1 MTEKSPSKPA
11 WGRRFRRVAALG
23 AFAYA
28 AWCVTVYAAQ
38 SRLLFMAS
46 VAGPGLSDAIIE
58 AEPGL
63 ERHWIPNA
71 DGGRTEAWLV
81 RAPVADAKGLVC
93 FLHGNA
99 ELIDDALHEAR
110 EWNARGFD
118 VLLPEY
124 RGYGRT
130 PGSPSQAAIVHD
142 VVGAVE
148 FIMTKGEPDRRYEGL
163 ILHGRSL
170 GTGVAAQV
178 AVGQGGRLKAMVL
191 ESPFLSV
198 ASFAWSYGVPPALV
212 TNPFRTDEALPRI
225 DAPVLILHARG
236 DEIVPIS
243 HGRELATAS
252 GATLVE
258 LDGSHNSGLSH
269 QREYWRAIDE
279 HVLAR

>member
-1 MTEKSPSKPA
+1 METLSRVHHGFRPRL
-11 WGRRFRRVAALG
+11 RRLAATAFVA
-23 AFAYA
+23 YV
-28 AWCVTVYAAQ
+28 AWCVTVYAMQ

-46 VAGPGLSDAIIE
+46 VAGPGLSQAIID

-63 ERHWIPNA
+63 ERHWIPAA
-71 DGGRTEAWLV
+71 DGARIEAWLV
-81 RAPVADAKGLVC
+81 SCPARPAKGLVC

-130 PGSPSQAAIVHD
+130 SGTPSQAAIVMD
-142 VVGAVE
+142 VADAVE
-148 FIMTKGEPDRRYEGL
+148 FAMMKGEHQRL

-178 AVGQGGRLKAMVL
+178 ATGQEGRLAALVL

-198 ASFAWSYGVPPALV
+198 ASFAWRYGVPPVLV

-225 DAPVLILHARG
+225 KATTLILHAAG
-236 DEIVPIS
+236 DEIVPVE
-243 HGRELATAS
+243 HGRALASAS
-252 GATLVE
+252 GATIVE
-258 LDGSHNSGLSH
+258 LDGSHNSGLSL

>member
-1 MTEKSPSKPA
+1 M
-11 WGRRFRRVAALG
+11 AALA

-28 AWCVTVYAAQ
+28 VWCVTVYAAQ

-46 VAGPGLSDAIIE
+46 VAGPGLSDPIIA

-63 ERHWIPNA
+63 ERHWIPHA
-71 DGGRTEAWLV
+71 DGVRTEAWLV
-81 RAPVADAKGLVC
+81 HAPERPAKGLAC

-130 PGSPSQAAIVHD
+130 PGSPSQAAIVLD
-142 VVGAVE
+142 VTDAIESVMAA
-148 FIMTKGEPDRRYEGL
+148 GEHDRRDDRRDDRL

-178 AVGQGGRLKAMVL
+178 AVKQGSRLAALVL

>member
-1 MTEKSPSKPA
+1 MPEKSPSKPA
-11 WGRRFRRVAALG
+11 KGRGFRRVATLG
-23 AFAYA
+23 VFAYA

-46 VAGPGLSDAIIE
+46 VAGPGLSDAIIA

-71 DGGRTEAWLV
+71 DGVRTEAWLV

-130 PGSPSQAAIVHD
+130 PGSPSQAAIVMD
-142 VVGAVE
+142 VTDAID
-148 FIMTKGEPDRRYEGL
+148 FILAKGEHARL

-178 AVGQGGRLKAMVL
+178 AVGQGERLKAMVL

-243 HGRELATAS
+243 HGRELATAK

-269 QREYWRAIDE
+269 QREYWLAIDE

>member
-1 MTEKSPSKPA
+1 MTEKSPSTPA

-46 VAGPGLSDAIIE
+46 VAGPGLSDAIIA

-148 FIMTKGEPDRRYEGL
+148 FIMTKGERDRRYEGL

-178 AVGQGGRLKAMVL
+178 AVGQGERLKAMVL

>member
-1 MTEKSPSKPA
+1 MPA
-11 WGRRFRRVAALG
+11 KAHGFRRVAALA
-23 AFAYA
+23 AFAYV

-46 VAGPGLSDAIIE
+46 LAGPGLSDPLIA

-63 ERHWIPNA
+63 ERHWIPSA
-71 DGGRTEAWLV
+71 DGLRTEAWLV
-81 RAPVADAKGLVC
+81 RAPGADAKGLVC

-130 PGSPSQAAIVHD
+130 PGAPSQAAIVWD
-142 VVGAVE
+142 VAAAID
-148 FIMTKGEPDRRYEGL
+148 FIIAKGEQGRGHDRL

-178 AVGQGGRLKAMVL
+178 AVGQGERLKAMVL

-198 ASFAWSYGVPPALV
+198 ASFAWSYGVPPMLV

-243 HGRELATAS
+243 HGRELATAN

>member
-1 MTEKSPSKPA
+1 MAT
-11 WGRRFRRVAALG
+11 LG

-46 VAGPGLSDAIIE
+46 VAGPGLSDAIIA

-71 DGGRTEAWLV
+71 DGFRTEAWLV
-81 RAPVADAKGLVC
+81 RAPERPAKGLVC

-110 EWNARGFD
+110 EWNVRGYD

-130 PGSPSQAAIVHD
+130 PGSPSQAAIVMD
-142 VVGAVE
+142 VTDAID
-148 FIMTKGEPDRRYEGL
+148 FIVAKGEHDRL

-178 AVGQGGRLKAMVL
+178 AVGQGERLKAMVL

-198 ASFAWSYGVPPALV
+198 ASFAWSYGVPPVLV
-212 TNPFRTDEALPRI
+212 TNPFRTDEALPRV

-243 HGRELATAS
+243 HGRELATAK

-258 LDGSHNSGLSH
+258 LDGSHNSGLSF
-269 QREYWRAIDE
+269 QLDYWRAIDE

>member
-1 MTEKSPSKPA
+1 MAT
-11 WGRRFRRVAALG
+11 LG
-23 AFAYA
+23 VFAYA

-46 VAGPGLSDAIIE
+46 VAGPGLSDAIIA

-148 FIMTKGEPDRRYEGL
+148 FIMTKGERDRRYEGL

-178 AVGQGGRLKAMVL
+178 AVGQGERLKAMVL

-252 GATLVE
+252 GAALVE

>member
-1 MTEKSPSKPA
+1 MTEKSPSTPA
-11 WGRRFRRVAALG
+11 KGRGFRRIAALG
-23 AFAYA
+23 AIAYA

-46 VAGPGLSDAIIE
+46 VAGPGLSDAIIA

-63 ERHWIPNA
+63 ERHWIPHA
-71 DGGRTEAWLV
+71 DGVRTEAWLV
-81 RAPVADAKGLVC
+81 HAPVRPAKGLVC

-130 PGSPSQAAIVHD
+130 PGAPSEAAIVRDVRDAID
-142 VVGAVE
+142 VVMA
-148 FIMTKGEPDRRYEGL
+148 KGEDDRRHDGL

-178 AVGQGGRLKAMVL
+178 AVGQGERLKAIVL

-225 DAPVLILHARG
+225 GAPVLILHARG

-243 HGRELATAS
+243 HGRDLATAT

-258 LDGSHNSGLSH
+258 LDGSHNSGLSR

-279 HVLAR
+279 HVLDK